1 MDVMRRSLLALM
13 GLGLLAAAGCV
24 SDEEE
29 GGDSFTLTGAITN
42 VASGPVPAGT
52 VKIRLEEQ
60 GVMDVAAKLIAETS
74 VVSDGKA
81 ARVPFVLQVPKPE
94 FDKAVD
100 AGFTIRVE
108 RDGRLIATNTSK
120 QRYSGGSNVSLR
132 IEPILY

>member
-1 MDVMRRSLLALM
+1 MAVMRRALLGLM

-24 SDEEE
+24 SDEE
-29 GGDSFTLTGAITN
+29 GGDSFTLTGAISN

-52 VKIRLEEQ
+52 VTIRLEEQ
-60 GVMDVAAKLIAETS
+60 GVADAAAKLIAETS

-81 ARVPFVLQVPKPE
+81 NRVPFVLQVPKPE
-94 FDKAVD
+94 LDKAVD

-120 QRYSGGSNVSLR
+120 QRYSGGSNISLR

>member
-24 SDEEE
+24 SDEE
-29 GGDSFTLTGAITN
+29 GSDSFTLTGAITN

-52 VKIRLEEQ
+52 VTIRLEEQ

-81 ARVPFVLQVPKPE
+81 TRVPFVLQVPKPE
-94 FDKAVD
+94 LNKATD
-100 AGFTIRVE
+100 AGFAVRVE

-120 QRYSGGSNVSLR
+120 QRYSGGSNISLR

>member
-1 MDVMRRSLLALM
+1 MDGMRRTLLGLM

-24 SDEEE
+24 SDEE

-52 VKIRLEEQ
+52 VTIRLEDQ
-60 GVMDVAAKLIAETS
+60 GVADAAAKLIAETS

-81 ARVPFVLQVPKPE
+81 TRVPFVLQVPKPAV
-94 FDKAVD
+94 DKAAD

-120 QRYSGGSNVSLR
+120 QRLSGRSNVSLQ

>member
-24 SDEEE
+24 SDEE
-29 GGDSFTLTGAITN
+29 GSDSFTLTGAITN

-52 VKIRLEEQ
+52 VTIRLEEQ

-81 ARVPFVLQVPKPE
+81 TRVPFVLQVPKPE
-94 FDKAVD
+94 LNKATD

-120 QRYSGGSNVSLR
+120 QRYSGGSNISLR

>member
-24 SDEEE
+24 SDEE
-29 GGDSFTLTGAITN
+29 GSDSFTLTGAVTN

-52 VKIRLEEQ
+52 VTIRLEEQ

-81 ARVPFVLQVPKPE
+81 TRVPFVLQVPKPE
-94 FDKAVD
+94 LNKATD
-100 AGFTIRVE
+100 AGFTVRVE

-120 QRYSGGSNVSLR
+120 QRYSGGSNISLR

>member
-1 MDVMRRSLLALM
+1 MDGMRRTLLGLM

-24 SDEEE
+24 SDEE

-52 VKIRLEEQ
+52 VTIRLEER
-60 GVMDVAAKLIAETS
+60 GVADAAAKLIAETS

-81 ARVPFVLQVPKPE
+81 TRVPFVLQVPKPE
-94 FDKAVD
+94 LDKAVD

-108 RDGRLIATNTSK
+108 RDSRLIATNTSK
-120 QRYSGGSNVSLR
+120 QRYSGRSNISLR

>member
-24 SDEEE
+24 SDEE
-29 GGDSFTLTGAITN
+29 GSDSFTLTGAITN

-52 VKIRLEEQ
+52 VTIRLEEQ

-81 ARVPFVLQVPKPE
+81 TRVPFVLQVPKPE
-94 FDKAVD
+94 LNKATD
-100 AGFTIRVE
+100 AGFTVRVE

-120 QRYSGGSNVSLR
+120 QRYSGGSNISLR

>member
-1 MDVMRRSLLALM
+1 MRRSLLALM

-24 SDEEE
+24 SDDE
-29 GGDSFTLTGAITN
+29 GGDSFTLTGAISN

-52 VKIRLEEQ
+52 VTIRLEEQ

-94 FDKAVD
+94 LDKAVD

>member
-24 SDEEE
+24 SDDE
-29 GGDSFTLTGAITN
+29 GGDSFTLTGAISN

-52 VKIRLEEQ
+52 VTIRLEEQ

-94 FDKAVD
+94 LDKAVD

>member
-24 SDEEE
+24 SHEE
-29 GGDSFTLTGAITN
+29 GSDSFTLTGAITN

-52 VKIRLEEQ
+52 VTIRLEEQ

-81 ARVPFVLQVPKPE
+81 TRVPFVLQVPKPE
-94 FDKAVD
+94 LNKATD
-100 AGFTIRVE
+100 AGFTVRVE

-120 QRYSGGSNVSLR
+120 QRYSGGSNISLR

>member
-1 MDVMRRSLLALM
+1 MRRSFLGLM

-24 SDEEE
+24 SDEE

-52 VKIRLEEQ
+52 VTIRLEEQ
-60 GVMDVAAKLIAETS
+60 GVADAAAKLIAETS

-81 ARVPFVLQVPKPE
+81 TRVPFVLQVPKPE
-94 FDKAVD
+94 LDKAVD

-108 RDGRLIATNTSK
+108 RDSRLIATNTSK
-120 QRYSGGSNVSLR
+120 QRYSGRSNISLR

>member
-1 MDVMRRSLLALM
+1 MAVMRRALLGLM
-13 GLGLLAAAGCV
+13 GLGLLAATGCV
-24 SDEEE
+24 SDEE
-29 GGDSFTLTGAITN
+29 GGDSFTLTGAISN

-52 VKIRLEEQ
+52 VTIRLEDQ
-60 GVMDVAAKLIAETS
+60 GVADAAAKLIAETS

-81 ARVPFVLQVPKPE
+81 NRVPFVLQVPKPE
-94 FDKAVD
+94 LDRAVD

-120 QRYSGGSNVSLR
+120 QRYSGGSNISLR

>member
-1 MDVMRRSLLALM
+1 MDVMRRSFLGLM

-24 SDEEE
+24 SDEE

-52 VKIRLEEQ
+52 VTIRLEEQ
-60 GVMDVAAKLIAETS
+60 GVADAAAKLIAETS

-81 ARVPFVLQVPKPE
+81 TRVPFVLQVPKPE
-94 FDKAVD
+94 LDKAVD

-108 RDGRLIATNTSK
+108 RDSRLIATNTSK
-120 QRYSGGSNVSLR
+120 QRYSGRSNISLR

>member
-1 MDVMRRSLLALM
+1 MDVMRRTLLGVM
-13 GLGLLAAAGCV
+13 GLLAAAGCV
-24 SDEEE
+24 SDEE
-29 GGDSFTLTGAITN
+29 GSDSFTLTGAVTN

-52 VKIRLEEQ
+52 VTIRLEEQ

-81 ARVPFVLQVPKPE
+81 TRVPFVLQVPKPE
-94 FDKAVD
+94 LDKAVD

-120 QRYSGGSNVSLR
+120 QRYSGGSNVSLQ

>member
-1 MDVMRRSLLALM
+1 MEATRRTLLGLM
-13 GLGLLAAAGCV
+13 GLGLLAVSGCV
-24 SDEEE
+24 SDEE

-52 VKIRLEEQ
+52 VTVRLEEQ

-81 ARVPFVLQVPKPE
+81 NRVPFVLQVPKPE
-94 FDKAVD
+94 LDKAVD

-108 RDGRLIATNTSK
+108 RDGRLIATNTTK
-120 QRYSGGSNVSLR
+120 QRYSGRSNISLR

>member
-1 MDVMRRSLLALM
+1 MDVMRRSFLGLM

-24 SDEEE
+24 SDEE

-52 VKIRLEEQ
+52 VTIRLEEQ
-60 GVMDVAAKLIAETS
+60 GVADAAAKLIAETS

-81 ARVPFVLQVPKPE
+81 TRVPFVLQVPKPE
-94 FDKAVD
+94 LDKAVD

-108 RDGRLIATNTSK
+108 RDGRLIATNTTK
-120 QRYSGGSNVSLR
+120 QRYSGGSNIALR

>member
-24 SDEEE
+24 SDEE

-52 VKIRLEEQ
+52 VTIRLEEQ

-81 ARVPFVLQVPKPE
+81 TRVPFVLQVPKPE
-94 FDKAVD
+94 LNKATD
-100 AGFTIRVE
+100 AGFTVRVE

-120 QRYSGGSNVSLR
+120 QRYSGGSNISLR

>member
-1 MDVMRRSLLALM
+1 MRRSLLALM

-24 SDEEE
+24 SDEE

-52 VKIRLEEQ
+52 VTIRLEEQ

-81 ARVPFVLQVPKPE
+81 TRVPFVLQVPKPE
-94 FDKAVD
+94 LNKATD
-100 AGFTIRVE
+100 AGFTVRVE

-120 QRYSGGSNVSLR
+120 QRYSGGSNISLR

>member
-24 SDEEE
+24 SDEE
-29 GGDSFTLTGAITN
+29 GSDSFTLTGAVTN

-52 VKIRLEEQ
+52 VTIRLEEQ

-81 ARVPFVLQVPKPE
+81 TRVPFVLQVPKPE
-94 FDKAVD
+94 LNKATD

-108 RDGRLIATNTSK
+108 RDDRLIATNTSK
-120 QRYSGGSNVSLR
+120 QRYSGGSNISLR